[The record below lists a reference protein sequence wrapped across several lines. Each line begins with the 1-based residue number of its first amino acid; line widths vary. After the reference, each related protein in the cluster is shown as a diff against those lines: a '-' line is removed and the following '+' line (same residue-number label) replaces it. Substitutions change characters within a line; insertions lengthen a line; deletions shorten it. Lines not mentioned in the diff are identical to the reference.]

1 MTTKIALMV
10 AALTLLFTIP
20 GGGAAK
26 AIVNNEIQPIVVTQF
41 FENAKKNNNWK
52 IAFITGKHGQIVF
65 MNVSSQTNSAN
76 EIGMEDHSFDQFIF
90 IVEGKGKA
98 VLGKETSIVKEGD
111 MIFIPQG
118 TPHNIINL
126 DQAKELKLISFYS
139 ENDIPSGAVYE
150 KKADALTAIRD

>member
-10 AALTLLFTIP
+10 AALVLFTRP
-20 GGGAAK
+20 GDGAAK
-26 AIVNNEIQPIVVTQF
+26 ATVNHEIQPIVVTQF
-41 FENAKKNNNWK
+41 LEKAKKNNNWK

-65 MNVSSQTNSAN
+65 MNVSSQTNSDN

-90 IVEGKGKA
+90 IVEGNGKA
-98 VLGKETSIVKEGD
+98 ILGKQTSVVKEGD
-111 MIFIPQG
+111 IIFIPQG

-126 DQAKELKLISFYS
+126 DQEKGLKLISFYS

-150 KKADALTAIRD
+150 KKADALTTISD